1 LSVRLFGTS
10 ESKPEFPIWTPRF
23 CIVRFS
29 CPGHS
34 EFAAKPTP
42 SQIGNWWEGS
52 WLQKNLLFDGR
63 YRVTAKHAG
72 GFVDTSYLED

>member
-1 LSVRLFGTS
+1 MMAIINGSPSAPARAKDFGV
-10 ESKPEFPIWTPRF
+10 P
-23 CIVRFS
+23 
-29 CPGHS
+29 
-34 EFAAKPTP
+34 PTP

-63 YRVTAKHAG
+63 YRVTAKHAD